1 MYVHIYADT
10 HACLEKRSRTHD
22 VCDVIMHFIMPAGSS
37 IVKAGGLPDRGDIP
51 AENRSK
57 KYSPN
62 CILFINELCIT
73 EFQTQREF

>member
-22 VCDVIMHFIMPAGSS
+22 VCDVIMRFIMPAGSS

-73 EFQTQREF
+73 EFHTQREF